1 MLSDGFLRTL
11 PFLRH
16 IVAMFHHSAV
26 EKGMME
32 EFLEKSCP
40 DAAGPD
46 FTPEDD
52 LILLVAEILM
62 VVDKDEMAQ
71 SVEFKQNGIRIVLTE
86 HSAFDYA
93 GMGRREIDIARAEIP
108 AQFWGVPPCHIEL
121 VEVVGRM
128 KHLAVEPGELPSI
141 VQPSKTFSL
150 FIVGRE
156 CKGKGQTIV
165 IVHTAKNIG
174 IVSTMPCFLQDVGKP
189 SPEESV
195 RKGAF
200 QITLCEEFQFAGLPT
215 VDFVQ

>member
-1 MLSDGFLRTL
+1 
-11 PFLRH
+11 
-16 IVAMFHHSAV
+16 
-26 EKGMME
+26 
-32 EFLEKSCP
+32 
-40 DAAGPD
+40 
-46 FTPEDD
+46 
-52 LILLVAEILM
+52 
-62 VVDKDEMAQ
+62 
-71 SVEFKQNGIRIVLTE
+71 
-86 HSAFDYA
+86 
-93 GMGRREIDIARAEIP
+93 
-108 AQFWGVPPCHIEL
+108 
-121 VEVVGRM
+121 M

-141 VQPSKTFSL
+141 MQPSKAFSL